1 MEASSA
7 DKDELVPA
15 LSTGPAPSES
25 QPGATPNSAEKKD
38 EPVLELATTGAA
50 VLDSAEEKDEPVLE
64 PATTGTPTTNGPK
77 MENTSDLLNLNA
89 TQAQDKIK
97 Y

>member
-15 LSTGPAPSES
+15 LSTGPATSES
-25 QPGATPNSAEKKD
+25 QPGATPNSAEK
-38 EPVLELATTGAA
+38 
-50 VLDSAEEKDEPVLE
+50 KDEPVLE